1 MTLLTI
7 IAEYLERPKLFAI
20 GGSQPFDYFGTS
32 VGDKT
37 SNPPIIH
44 SNQATANI
52 SIRLNGDNNIYLRIL
67 KSCNELQIGG
77 IRWCSNYSIMMNPP
91 VTIKVNF
98 PHLISTVSFDI
109 FDSFREV

>member
-98 PHLISTVSFDI
+98 PHLISTVRFYI